1 MDGARDVFLDHQ
13 RYSFEPRFTAQQN
26 HIRIELTDNA
36 KDKLSILN
44 KVPDSELPD
53 SLKGGYILNTGE
65 NGYEYVPT
73 GGKVYQVEAISKK
86 SAESGKIYR
95 PKFTLSSSSETIN
108 GNVMDFCCRGLSG

>member
-26 HIRIELTDNA
+26 HIKIELTDNA

-44 KVPDSELPD
+44 TVPDSELPD

-73 GGKVYQVEAISKK
+73 GGKVYQIELFQKNPQKMARYTVPNSFYLPAVK
-86 SAESGKIYR
+86 
-95 PKFTLSSSSETIN
+95 L
-108 GNVMDFCCRGLSG
+108 